1 MKASCLLPRGALPAP
16 AGRASTAVLRAGWL
30 QAGLALAS
38 LLLAG
43 CGSLAPVRLD
53 EALATPPTL
62 GLGEADRFET
72 LAADPAA
79 ARREAND
86 LHWWR
91 QFDDPALA
99 QWVEAALQGEVG
111 VALAAE
117 RVQQAQALLQAAR
130 AQRGPR
136 LAVQAEATL
145 QLRRQGSERRLQPG
159 AALNLDQ
166 DIDLWGGLALAE
178 RSAAAGVLRSQDLA
192 QAARLAAASLAAQA
206 YIEWRLALQD
216 QALLARARALQAE
229 SLRIVG
235 VRVEAGLAPL
245 LDRERALAELSST
258 EAEQAAAA
266 VRARQA
272 AAALQVLAGQRPR
285 PATLLRPASGAG
297 AGAGA
302 DAGIDAVAD
311 AASAAAAALPR
322 WQGAGPQGRP
332 LDLLRQRPDLRAA
345 EHALLAAAAEAG
357 VAQSAL
363 LPRLRLPGS
372 LVLGTLAGG
381 GALELLRA
389 TLGAVVELTLFDSGA
404 ADAQVLAARSR
415 AREAALLYRQTLL
428 QALQQVEDAA
438 SAGQGARARVQ
449 ARERGSAAG
458 RAAEAQAQTLYRAG
472 LTGFSEVLDAQRTA
486 LDNQRALLRAH
497 ADEAVA
503 AVSLFEALG
512 WMAPAAPASARPAAV
527 GAV

>member
-1 MKASCLLPRGALPAP
+1 MKACGLWPRGALPISS
-16 AGRASTAVLRAGWL
+16 GRVS
-30 QAGLALAS
+30 AGLLLAS

-43 CGSLAPVRLD
+43 CSSLAPVRLD

-62 GLGEADRFET
+62 GLGEADRFEA
-72 LAADPAA
+72 LAAGPDATQPAA
-79 ARREAND
+79 DE

-99 QWVEAALQGEVG
+99 HWVEAALQGEVG

-136 LAVQAEATL
+136 LTVQADATL
-145 QLRRQGSERRLQPG
+145 QLRRQGDERRLQPG
-159 AALNLDQ
+159 AAVSLDQ
-166 DIDLWGGLALAE
+166 EVDLWGGLALSE
-178 RSAAAGVLRSQDLA
+178 RSAAAGLLRSQDLA
-192 QAARLAAASLAAQA
+192 QAARLAAASLAARA
-206 YIEWRLALQD
+206 YIEWQLALQD
-216 QALLARARALQAE
+216 QALLAQARALQAD

-285 PATLLRPASGAG
+285 PAALLRPAGG
-297 AGAGA
+297 TVGDA
-302 DAGIDAVAD
+302 DD
-311 AASAAAAALPR
+311 AAGSAAAPAAAAALPR
-322 WQGAGPQGRP
+322 WQGTGPQGRP
-332 LDLLRQRPDLRAA
+332 LDLLRLRPDLRAA
-345 EHALLAAAAEAG
+345 EHALLAAAAETG
-357 VAQSAL
+357 VAQAAL
-363 LPRLRLPGS
+363 RPRLRLPGS
-372 LVLGTLAGG
+372 LVLGTLGGG
-381 GALELLRA
+381 GALEVLRA
-389 TLGAVVELTLFDSGA
+389 SLAAVLDLTLFDSGA

-486 LDNQRALLRAH
+486 LDNQRALLQARADD
-497 ADEAVA
+497 ALA

-512 WMAPAAPASARPAAV
+512 WMAPAAPASARPAAA